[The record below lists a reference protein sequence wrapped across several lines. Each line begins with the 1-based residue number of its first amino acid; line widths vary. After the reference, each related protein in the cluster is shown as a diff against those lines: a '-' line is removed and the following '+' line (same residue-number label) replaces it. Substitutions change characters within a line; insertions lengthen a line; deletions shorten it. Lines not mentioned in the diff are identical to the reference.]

1 MTLTYISSASV
12 FIALVIIVLVI
23 PAIEIFYRRKRKLRN
38 AQMNVA
44 KKQKALEAA
53 RKSRDKVTPVQM
65 AALVPQGSSYFEES
79 AASVL

>member
-1 MTLTYISSASV
+1 
-12 FIALVIIVLVI
+12 
-23 PAIEIFYRRKRKLRN
+23 
-38 AQMNVA
+38 MNVA